1 MAESVSWRRSCVK
14 SESNKSIDDFSRNAT
29 RLQRLVYK
37 DTEEFRS
44 ELCSIL
50 KEINAIDYSACH
62 QSEEVSPFVRVGLKI
77 EIHEIHQNVTKSSV
91 Y

>member
-14 SESNKSIDDFSRNAT
+14 SESKSIDDFSRNAT

-62 QSEEVSPFVRVGLKI
+62 QSEEVSPFVKQFFLLIFVVMERLPAD
-77 EIHEIHQNVTKSSV
+77 N